1 MLYNDSFII
10 KDVDLFPSNKIRLQ
24 NTHLYTLH
32 ICIICDTI
40 NAIQLL
46 LCNSNY
52 TCTCIYIEKMELQR
66 PSLGTYA
73 SIIQLDFPLK

>member
-52 TCTCIYIEKMELQR
+52 TGPCIYTEKNGAVKTI
-66 PSLGTYA
+66 S
-73 SIIQLDFPLK
+73 